1 MVETMVSI
9 MLCVLC
15 ASVVNP
21 KTFEFEWLTHKV
33 FTKLKYIV
41 VLGFT
46 SGKKL
51 WNLNYSL

>member
-41 VLGFT
+41 VLGLT
-46 SGKKL
+46 SEK
-51 WNLNYSL
+51 NFET